1 MAKREPSKTV
11 YSSEHGRMCAHCGLA
26 AARCACRA
34 NPRGAAGRDAASAI
48 ANSQGDGI
56 ARVSRSSRGRGGKT
70 VTLVEGIQ
78 LPPDALLQLAR
89 DLKRHCGTG
98 GALKGDTVEI
108 QGDQRDTVVEALE
121 KLGLRVKR
129 KGG

>member
-1 MAKREPSKTV
+1 M
-11 YSSEHGRMCAHCGLA
+11 
-26 AARCACRA
+26 
-34 NPRGAAGRDAASAI
+34 
-48 ANSQGDGI
+48 
-56 ARVSRSSRGRGGKT
+56 
-70 VTLVEGIQ
+70 TLVEGIQ
-78 LPPDALLQLAR
+78 LPPDALRELAR

>member
-1 MAKREPSKTV
+1 M
-11 YSSEHGRMCAHCGLA
+11 
-26 AARCACRA
+26 
-34 NPRGAAGRDAASAI
+34 
-48 ANSQGDGI
+48 
-56 ARVSRSSRGRGGKT
+56 
-70 VTLVEGIQ
+70 TLVEGIQ
-78 LPPDALLQLAR
+78 LPPEALLELAR